1 MNDNKIVG
9 EKGNKFSNT
18 ELSSVTKQPI
28 PGLNLEVQEKTPC
41 DQNLAPFCTRHKT
54 FQYGD
59 TKLLSVSTDSPD

>member
-9 EKGNKFSNT
+9 EKGNKFLNT

-41 DQNLAPFCTRHKT
+41 DQNLAP
-54 FQYGD
+54 
-59 TKLLSVSTDSPD
+59 